1 MALLFHSEVDDPEEW
16 REELSRLVPS
26 LDFRVWPEAGN
37 PGDIDL
43 ALVWSAPPGVLA
55 GLPNL
60 KLILSLGVGADHVL
74 EQADISPEI
83 PVVRLVDAHCAA
95 SMTEFVLLN
104 VLRFH
109 RRDPVYVEQQR
120 NRVWK
125 AYPTRIAPEC
135 RVGIMGLG
143 SLGVPAARALQAVGF
158 PVAGWS
164 RSAKS
169 MEGIACSWGDDGL
182 DPFLGSI
189 DILVCLLALTPETR
203 GILNARAFGAMPR
216 GAYVINAARGG
227 HLVEEDLLAALES
240 GQIAGAALDT
250 TRTEPLPA
258 DHPFWDHPGIVLTPH
273 AATGTNAPSAARHVA
288 ENIRRFHAGEPL
300 LNTVDRQSGY

>member
-1 MALLFHSEVDDPEEW
+1 MALLFHSEVDDPAEW
-16 REELSRLVPS
+16 REELARLVPS
-26 LDFRVWPEAGN
+26 LDLRIWPDIGN
-37 PGDIDL
+37 PEDIDL
-43 ALVWSAPPGVLA
+43 ALVWRAPPGVLA
-55 GLPNL
+55 SLANL

-74 EQADISPEI
+74 EQEDVSPDI
-83 PVVRLVDAHCAA
+83 PVVRLVDEHCAA

-120 NRVWK
+120 NRVWR
-125 AYPTRIAPEC
+125 AYPTRTAPQC

-143 SLGVPAARALQAVGF
+143 SLGIPAAKALQGLGF
-158 PVAGWS
+158 CVAGWS
-164 RSAKS
+164 RRPRGI
-169 MEGIACSWGDDGL
+169 EGIACSWGDEGL
-182 DPFLGSI
+182 EPFLGRS
-189 DILVCLLALTPETR
+189 DILVCLLALTPATQ
-203 GILNARAFGAMPR
+203 GILCARTFEAMPR
-216 GAYVINAARGG
+216 GAHVINCARGG

-240 GQIAGAALDT
+240 GRIAGAALDT
-250 TRTEPLPA
+250 TRAEPLPA

-300 LNTVDRQSGY
+300 LNVVDREAGY